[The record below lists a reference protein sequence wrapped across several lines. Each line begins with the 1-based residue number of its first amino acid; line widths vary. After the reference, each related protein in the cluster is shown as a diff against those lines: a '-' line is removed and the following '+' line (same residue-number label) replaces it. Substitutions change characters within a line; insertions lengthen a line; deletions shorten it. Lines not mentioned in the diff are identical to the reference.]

1 MSLGG
6 GEVFTQ
12 LCDGSGGAAG
22 GQRVEPDG
30 QGAVAG
36 VDVAAAGQSL
46 ADEGVCFVVGA
57 GVAGVDA
64 DVSGQGGG
72 GVERG
77 DADGVA
83 DQLGLDVQDLLAGVD
98 LGQRKSG
105 RDGPVGALGGV
116 QVGLCCAEVCGQF
129 VVVGVGDQYRLAW
142 WRGYCVQQGRIG
154 GGQGPVVA
162 GPGGQD
168 LLVGFLLGRGG
179 GHPGRVILRG
189 GVGVVGVEVEVHPGV
204 G

>member
-1 MSLGG
+1 MNRTGIQGCGHGVIFRVSSGAGFDLVEQDEVGAGVSSSGG
-6 GEVFTQ
+6 CEVFTQ
-12 LCDGSGGAAG
+12 LRDSGGSPPG
-22 GQRVEPDG
+22 RQGVQPDG
-30 QGAVAG
+30 QHAVVG
-36 VDVAAAGQSL
+36 VDVSAAGEGL

-98 LGQRKSG
+98 LAQRKSG

-129 VVVGVGDQYRLAW
+129 VVVGVGDQYRLAL
-142 WRGYCVQQGRIG
+142 WRGYCVQQGRVG
-154 GGQGPVVA
+154 RGQGP
-162 GPGGQD
+162 
-168 LLVGFLLGRGG
+168 F
-179 GHPGRVILRG
+179 
-189 GVGVVGVEVEVHPGV
+189 
-204 G
+204 

>member
-1 MSLGG
+1 MAVVARCVGRG
-6 GEVFTQ
+6 
-12 LCDGSGGAAG
+12 
-22 GQRVEPDG
+22 VEADG
-30 QGAVAG
+30 QDAVVG
-36 VDVAAAGQSL
+36 VNVAAAGQHL

-83 DQLGLDVQDLLAGVD
+83 DQLCLDVQDLLAGVD

-116 QVGLCCAEVCGQF
+116 QVGLCCAEVRGEP

-154 GGQGPVVA
+154 RGQDPVVA

-168 LLVGFLLGRGG
+168 LLVGFLLGRVG
-179 GHPGRVILRG
+179 GHPGGVLLRG
-189 GVGVVGVEVEVHPGV
+189 GVGVVAGEG
-204 G
+204 